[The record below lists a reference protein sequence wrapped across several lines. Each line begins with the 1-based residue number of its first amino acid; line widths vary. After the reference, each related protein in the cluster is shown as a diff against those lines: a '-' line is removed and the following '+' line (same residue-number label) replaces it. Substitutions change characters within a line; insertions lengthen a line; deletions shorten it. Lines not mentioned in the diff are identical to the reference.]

1 MADTCAPFPGDCIDS
16 VALVQGWQQLQQGAV
31 LFADVFAQSW
41 QRSAW
46 VHRNGRLHDGQRLQE
61 QGIGLRCVG
70 SACSALV
77 STADLSPASWA
88 TALSGAHDALR
99 SFPSLQGHHV
109 RPAARPRR
117 TDRQDLAPMPQE
129 RMGLP
134 AERAQAFLGAI
145 EDTLRRQL
153 AGVLDVELAL
163 KLEERR
169 TLLVSPQG
177 LPVTEQ
183 RIHAWLELELVAQG
197 RLEPFSV
204 FRTLCWRTATAE
216 PDALLLARFLEGLCE
231 AVAQRREARA
241 APAGPLPLVLG
252 PGGPGLLMHEVI
264 GHALEGDAIHKGIS
278 PFAGQLGRRIAAP
291 CVNLV
296 DDGRLPLGWGSMR
309 FDDEGQPSRS
319 TLLIEN
325 GRLRACLQDQACA
338 RRAGAEHSANGR
350 RASHASLP
358 MPRMSNTCLM
368 AGEDEPGD
376 ILASVRK
383 GIYIAELSGGQANI
397 STGAFTFESDQA
409 FLIENGRL
417 TAPLL
422 GCTFTGSSRTVLQQV
437 RMVGHDFAMDPG
449 YGTCVKK
456 GQRIHVGFGQPT
468 VRVDGLTVGGR

>member
-1 MADTCAPFPGDCIDS
+1 MADTCAPFPGDCVDS
-16 VALVQGWQQLQQGAV
+16 TALVQGWRQLQQGSV
-31 LFADVFAQSW
+31 LFADVFAQAW

-46 VHRNGRLHDGQRLQE
+46 VHRNGRLHDGQLSQE

-70 SACSALV
+70 GACSALV
-77 STADLSPASWA
+77 STADLSPAGWA
-88 TALSGAHDALR
+88 LALGGARDALR
-99 SFPSLQGHHV
+99 SFPSLQGQHA
-109 RPAARPRR
+109 RPLARPRPAGR
-117 TDRQDLAPMPQE
+117 SGQPPLPQE
-129 RMGLP
+129 RMRLP
-134 AERAQAFLGAI
+134 AERAQACLGQI
-145 EDTLRRQL
+145 EDTLRRL
-153 AGVLDVELAL
+153 IAGVLDVELAL

-177 LPVTEQ
+177 LPVAEQ

-197 RLEPFSV
+197 RPAPISV
-204 FRTLCWRTATAE
+204 FRTLGWRTSAAE
-216 PDALLLARFLEGLCE
+216 PDAALLAGFLDGVCE
-231 AVAQRREARA
+231 AVAQQREACA
-241 APAGPLPLVLG
+241 APAGPMPLVLG

-264 GHALEGDAIHKGIS
+264 GHALEGDAIHKRIS

-296 DDGRLPLGWGSMR
+296 DDGTLPLGWGSMR
-309 FDDEGQPSRS
+309 CDDEGQPSRS

-325 GRLRACLQDQACA
+325 GRLRSCLQDQACA
-338 RRAGAEHSANGR
+338 RREGAAHSANGR

-368 AGEDEPGD
+368 AGDADPGE

-383 GIYIAELSGGQANI
+383 GIYIAELAGGQANI
-397 STGAFTFESDQA
+397 STGAFTFEADQA
-409 FLIENGRL
+409 FLIENGRI

-422 GCTFTGSSRTVLQQV
+422 GCTFTGSSRNVLQQV

-449 YGTCVKK
+449 YGSCVKK

>member
-16 VALVQGWQQLQQGAV
+16 DTLVHGWRQLQQGPI

-46 VHRNGRLHDGQRLQE
+46 VHRNGRLHDGQLHQE

-77 STADLSPASWA
+77 STADLSPAGWA
-88 TALSGAHDALR
+88 QALSGARDALR
-99 SFPSLQGHHV
+99 SFPSLHGHHT
-109 RPAARPRR
+109 RPVACPRPPS
-117 TDRQDLAPMPQE
+117 RQDMHPMPRE

-134 AERAQAFLGAI
+134 AERAQVFLGQI
-145 EDTLRRQL
+145 EDTLRRL
-153 AGVLDVELAL
+153 ITGVLDVELAL

-169 TLLVSPQG
+169 SLLVSPQG

-183 RIHAWLELELVAQG
+183 RTYAWLELELVAQG
-197 RLEPFSV
+197 RAGAFSV

-216 PDALLLARFLEGLCE
+216 PDTRMLATFVERLCE
-231 AVAQRREARA
+231 AVAQRREARP
-241 APAGPLPLVLG
+241 APAGPMPLVLG

-264 GHALEGDAIHKGIS
+264 GHALEGDAIHKRIS

-296 DDGRLPLGWGSMR
+296 DDGTLPLGWGSMR
-309 FDDEGQPSRS
+309 CDDEGQPSRS
-319 TLLIEN
+319 TLLIED
-325 GRLRACLQDQACA
+325 GRLRACLQDQSCA
-338 RRAGAEHSANGR
+338 LRLGADHSANGR

-358 MPRMSNTCLM
+358 MPRMTNTCLM
-368 AGEDEPGD
+368 PGDADPAD
-376 ILASVRK
+376 ILASVKK

-409 FLIENGRL
+409 FLVENGRI

-422 GCTFTGSSRTVLQQV
+422 GCTFTGSSRAVLRQV

-456 GQRIHVGFGQPT
+456 GQRVHVGFGQPT